1 MSFPLL
7 TYRVK
12 GKKHPPAE
20 TARRCER
27 GLHMKGKTAALA
39 LACALALL
47 GTACGSVQT
56 TEETAAAHGSTAAHA
71 QENGAGWSAAG
82 DTEAEAAGE
91 ALSDGDAG
99 APAAD
104 RQVIRTANLSLET
117 KQYDEA
123 LALVRGAAA
132 ESGGYIGHTA
142 SYADSGA
149 RSTSFTCRIPAA
161 AYAEFLE
168 AVRAAGSVQYAE
180 EGTKDATN
188 EYVDLE
194 ARLKSLRTQETRLL
208 ALLEESGSLEE
219 LLAVQEKLTAVQYE
233 IERYTGEMKALENS
247 IEYAAVSVYVE
258 EVEAYTP
265 VEPDFGA
272 RIAAAFSDMLRG
284 VASGAQGVI
293 IALVYALPLFAAGGA
308 VTVVVLLCVRR
319 KRRRRRPPVTPQ
331 ENMK

>member
-1 MSFPLL
+1 
-7 TYRVK
+7 
-12 GKKHPPAE
+12 
-20 TARRCER
+20 
-27 GLHMKGKTAALA
+27 MKRKTAALA
-39 LACALALL
+39 LACALVLL
-47 GTACGSVQT
+47 GTACADAGAET
-56 TEETAAAHGSTAAHA
+56 TAAAQDTAAYV
-71 QENGAGWSAAG
+71 QESGADSGLNETMAAAG
-82 DTEAEAAGE
+82 GE
-91 ALSDGDAG
+91 ADVSVEAG
-99 APAAD
+99 
-104 RQVIRTANLSLET
+104 RQIIRTAHLSLET

-132 ESGGYIGHTA
+132 ESGGYIEHTA
-142 SYADSGA
+142 SYADGGA
-149 RSTSFTCRIPAA
+149 RSTSLTCRIPAA

-180 EGTKDATN
+180 EGTEDATN
-188 EYVDLE
+188 EYIDLE

-247 IEYAAVSVYVE
+247 IEYATVSVHIE
-258 EVEAYTP
+258 EVETYTP

-284 VASGAQGVI
+284 VVSGAQGVV
-293 IALVYALPLFAAGGA
+293 IALVYALPLFAAGGV
-308 VTVVVLLCVRR
+308 VTAVVLLCVRR
-319 KRRRRRPPVTPQ
+319 KRRRRQPPLPPQ